1 MKRKI
6 LNSFLGLFVFLLGV
20 SNLGEEYLY
29 WHSIAVPGWVSY
41 PLVAIGAGMLAYVWL
56 VKERQ

>member
-1 MKRKI
+1 M
-6 LNSFLGLFVFLLGV
+6 LGV

-56 VKERQ
+56 VKEKQ